1 MLLNTKIVDVTNPI
15 NWQSPLNKGLVS
27 WWLNLPN
34 AGWRGGKKLY
44 DLVRG
49 GRKPNDATILGNTSW
64 VRGGRPGGY
73 GALNFNRSTS
83 LDCVDCG
90 NPTILQTGDIDFS
103 VSGWVKKFGE
113 PGTLMIAIKGA
124 DAGAVHEWSIFF
136 FGGSIYFRVQNGAA
150 SVNVGSSLL
159 DNVWYHFV
167 ASHDAVNDNISIT
180 LNGTTRVTTSY
191 SGGITVSSDTVKLAT
206 DSGQSGGRMLD
217 GQLDDIRFYRTALGS
232 AEVYA
237 LYEQSRRGYPDIL
250 NFIPSNSIY
259 LTEIEPTTY
268 FERSE
273 LKQVD
278 STFPVNWQSPLNKG
292 LVSWWLNLPN
302 SGKRGGSTFR
312 DLCNRNHGTL
322 VNGPTWIS
330 SDRPGGCGALSFDG
344 VDDYVEVLSP
354 VGLPDIDGTMS
365 VSFWCKHNAGAAGGV
380 GGGTAFSL
388 IKDNSSSANNT
399 IAVIFNNR
407 FSVGHLVVDE
417 WGSAVHRAE
426 AYLDS
431 PNGNWP
437 DDTWGL
443 FTYTCGVGGAGG
455 KIYYNGRDIT
465 LSAATSAQS
474 GAIGVIRIGSF
485 NAAYPTP
492 YYNRP
497 IDDVRIFNRALNPS
511 EVNAIYQ
518 DSKTKYKNTL
528 NFTPTSSVYV
538 REIEPVT
545 YFGTGNDISRYVDSV
560 SPINWQSPLN
570 KGLYGWWKL
579 IPNSGYKGG
588 LSFRDLCGRN
598 HGSLV
603 NNPTISQGIKPND
616 FGAVSVSGGSG
627 IKLPFPAIGTED
639 ITFVITLY
647 IRSLLG
653 EYNALWDSSI
663 RQWSL
668 FVDNTTTPNFG
679 SGGPTA
685 LAATIGGS
693 NIQLNTWTQIVGTR
707 IGGTIEIGY
716 LNGKQSG
723 TYLSATPS
731 VTATD
736 VYFGPNPTGGGTA
749 FDGCYSEIRL
759 HVGVA
764 WSSGEVE
771 AYYKDSLRGY
781 RDTLNWINSPSFFT
795 KQISIGNQ
803 VNNYYTSLWNIR
815 ALVNNNAQ
823 ILWSLHSL
831 ISKANIYIWNVLDTV
846 HVGIGYNLLWN
857 TRAVSGDN
865 LALIYNVLLSIGDAR
880 QLLYNVRKVV
890 TAPEL
895 DILYNIALLVH
906 NANSLK
912 WDVGQLIN
920 NVVVYLWNT
929 HSTVLQQR
937 SALWNLRDAVLQ
949 NKTVLWNL
957 KQLVLKDIDNI
968 WDVYKVITSNRSLVW
983 NVVSITSALN
993 DIAILW
999 KLRSTVLGQSEL
1011 FWNERELVNYTR
1023 QLLWNIHSNVSQ
1035 EREVLWNTRHTIL
1048 NTNTILWQVESIVGA
1063 IRNVN
1068 LTWNVRQIVE
1078 LDSVYRWDVRQRLSP
1093 SLLTQQW
1100 NVKSK
1105 VGLPVTLLWKDYAL
1119 SGNTIRSIWELR
1131 SLVRKEPILIWNVKL
1146 KTGIGV
1152 IVYWRL
1158 NSLSRS
1164 NRRFLWNT
1172 LGAPVIINN
1181 ITEFDMY
1188 VQTSYEVF

>member
-1 MLLNTKIVDVTNPI
+1 LLVASLNT
-15 NWQSPLNKGLVS
+15 
-27 WWLNLPN
+27 
-34 AGWRGGKKLY
+34 AF
-44 DLVRG
+44 
-49 GRKPNDATILGNTSW
+49 
-64 VRGGRPGGY
+64 PG
-73 GALNFNRSTS
+73 
-83 LDCVDCG
+83 
-90 NPTILQTGDIDFS
+90 P
-103 VSGWVKKFGE
+103 
-113 PGTLMIAIKGA
+113 
-124 DAGAVHEWSIFF
+124 H
-136 FGGSIYFRVQNGAA
+136 
-150 SVNVGSSLL
+150 
-159 DNVWYHFV
+159 H
-167 ASHDAVNDNISIT
+167 
-180 LNGTTRVTTSY
+180 
-191 SGGITVSSDTVKLAT
+191 
-206 DSGQSGGRMLD
+206 
-217 GQLDDIRFYRTALGS
+217 
-232 AEVYA
+232 
-237 LYEQSRRGYPDIL
+237 
-250 NFIPSNSIY
+250 
-259 LTEIEPTTY
+259 
-268 FERSE
+268 
-273 LKQVD
+273 
-278 STFPVNWQSPLNKG
+278 
-292 LVSWWLNLPN
+292 
-302 SGKRGGSTFR
+302 
-312 DLCNRNHGTL
+312 
-322 VNGPTWIS
+322 
-330 SDRPGGCGALSFDG
+330 
-344 VDDYVEVLSP
+344 
-354 VGLPDIDGTMS
+354 
-365 VSFWCKHNAGAAGGV
+365 
-380 GGGTAFSL
+380 
-388 IKDNSSSANNT
+388 
-399 IAVIFNNR
+399 
-407 FSVGHLVVDE
+407 
-417 WGSAVHRAE
+417 
-426 AYLDS
+426 
-431 PNGNWP
+431 
-437 DDTWGL
+437 
-443 FTYTCGVGGAGG
+443 
-455 KIYYNGRDIT
+455 
-465 LSAATSAQS
+465 
-474 GAIGVIRIGSF
+474 
-485 NAAYPTP
+485 
-492 YYNRP
+492 NRP
-497 IDDVRIFNRALNPS
+497 IDDVRIFNRALNSS

-647 IRSLLG
+647 IRSLVG
-653 EYNALWDSSI
+653 AYNAIWDDSG

-685 LAATIGGS
+685 LSATIGGS
-693 NIQLNTWTQIVGTR
+693 NMQLNTWTQIVGTR
-707 IGGTIEIGY
+707 SGGTNAVGY

-723 TYLSATPS
+723 MSLSATGS
-731 VTATD
+731 ATATD
-736 VYFGPNPTGGGTA
+736 VYFGPNPSTGGLGL
-749 FDGCYSEIRL
+749 DGYYSEIRL

-764 WSSGEVE
+764 WSSGEVK

-1078 LDSVYRWDVRQRLSP
+1078 LDSVYRWNVRQRLSP